1 MMAMTRESR
10 ISGLKHSVSAGRGR
24 PVLLFYS
31 QGHPC
36 RMTKVIVKS
45 KICSK
50 THIIDVTMD
59 DDGDLAV
66 KIESDCDN
74 VNSYA
79 KLLGDKLTMA
89 DVTEREGSKLTDN
102 GILAPLTMTCLVPVG
117 VLDAAWLE
125 LGMLSKNLARE
136 VGSNEISYEMVE

>member
-1 MMAMTRESR
+1 
-10 ISGLKHSVSAGRGR
+10 
-24 PVLLFYS
+24 
-31 QGHPC
+31 
-36 RMTKVIVKS
+36 MTKVIVKS

-136 VGSNEISYEMVE
+136 VGSNEISYELVE